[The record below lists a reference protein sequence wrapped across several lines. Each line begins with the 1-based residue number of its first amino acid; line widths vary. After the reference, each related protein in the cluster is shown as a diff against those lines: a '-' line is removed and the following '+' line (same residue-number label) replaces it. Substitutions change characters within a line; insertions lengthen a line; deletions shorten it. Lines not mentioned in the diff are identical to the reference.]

1 MPSYLRR
8 RGCTWFFRWKWPRR
22 LADGGGS
29 GELIRSLKTADYR
42 TARRR
47 ALMLALKIE
56 TMTSATDSLS
66 RAELET
72 AVRYWIDGCVWRR
85 EVRRAETRGVDFLTC
100 EEIEKMGREEAV
112 ELDGLLSFA
121 SNMFAPEEKAAIG
134 RVLTGKEPSDRY
146 QPIVAA
152 AAQEIGMAADPSTPA
167 GRLVERTILRGYATL
182 LDELRQEILSI
193 PREIPAQEKKP
204 AEPDGFIFTA
214 FWKEF
219 QQHKLENRE
228 WKSDTAANAAGT
240 WNIFDKLFPGVTVAQ
255 LIANPIASDLKTKL
269 LLLHRNYARGKRQ
282 KMSAE
287 KLLAEGRNLPQ
298 RERMQSPT
306 VNKHGSN
313 LAEYWSYLV
322 EKKKIPADIPNP
334 FVGLHITLKKGRK
347 ARNER
352 FNWPATLEKEL
363 FESPLYTGCASI
375 HRRSTSGNEIHRD
388 ALFWM
393 PLLARTMG
401 TRQNETCDALV
412 GDVKVEDTGEG
423 PIHYL
428 EINDGKDSGSAR
440 DVPFA
445 DLVLGMGFLEQ
456 RVISRDPSEPLFP
469 ELLPQGP
476 GHRRSAAFTDRFS
489 YYRKATKIH
498 RARIDFHSFRGNV
511 ETDLKNMAGIS
522 LAWIDE
528 LIGHESIVRRS
539 EGERYTKRILLPILR
554 RLVNSIQI
562 NADLSHLRYP
572 GVPGIA
578 APERDAELARFVAL
592 AEKEMRKKA
601 KSPLVDDR

>member
-1 MPSYLRR
+1 M
-8 RGCTWFFRWKWPRR
+8 
-22 LADGGGS
+22 
-29 GELIRSLKTADYR
+29 
-42 TARRR
+42 
-47 ALMLALKIE
+47 
-56 TMTSATDSLS
+56 
-66 RAELET
+66 
-72 AVRYWIDGCVWRR
+72 
-85 EVRRAETRGVDFLTC
+85 DFLTC

-363 FESPLYTGCASI
+363 FESPLYTGCASNFTGARRPGMKFI
-375 HRRSTSGNEIHRD
+375 GTRCSGCRCWRAPWAPVKTRPATLWSATSRSKILAKDRSTTWKS
-388 ALFWM
+388 M
-393 PLLARTMG
+393 M
-401 TRQNETCDALV
+401 
-412 GDVKVEDTGEG
+412 
-423 PIHYL
+423 
-428 EINDGKDSGSAR
+428 
-440 DVPFA
+440 
-445 DLVLGMGFLEQ
+445 
-456 RVISRDPSEPLFP
+456 
-469 ELLPQGP
+469 
-476 GHRRSAAFTDRFS
+476 
-489 YYRKATKIH
+489 
-498 RARIDFHSFRGNV
+498 ARIPGQRA
-511 ETDLKNMAGIS
+511 MS
-522 LAWIDE
+522 L
-528 LIGHESIVRRS
+528 
-539 EGERYTKRILLPILR
+539 LLTWCLGW
-554 RLVNSIQI
+554 VFSSN
-562 NADLSHLRYP
+562 
-572 GVPGIA
+572 G
-578 APERDAELARFVAL
+578 
-592 AEKEMRKKA
+592 
-601 KSPLVDDR
+601 